1 MLFIAEKPE
10 LARAIVDALGGGSK
24 ARGYYECS
32 DDRVTWCY
40 GHMLELYDPED
51 FDPSLKHWRR
61 EDLPIFFFPW
71 KKKPLPESREQF
83 GVIVGLLREADMVV
97 HAGDPDPEGQLL
109 VDEVL
114 KFADYNG
121 PVKRVLI
128 NDNTTAVVKKALDN
142 LRDNAEFSGMSAAA
156 EARQI
161 ADKLY
166 GYNMTR
172 LYTLA
177 ARSEGYSGLI
187 SVGRV
192 QTPILGLVVRRD
204 RENAGHEKV
213 AYYVVKAAFRHGD
226 ACFTGAYQNRPE
238 DPQDAA
244 GRLTHHAHAQAIADG
259 LSGKTAKVVSYDAK
273 KGETPPPLPYS
284 LLKLQADAARLL
296 GLKPDKV
303 KAITQ
308 TLREKYRLVTYNR
321 SDCRYLSDEQHGEAP
336 EVIAAIAAN
345 TPELASVPGLDPAIK
360 SRAFNSAKVSAH
372 HAIVPTRNRADLSK
386 LTESE
391 RSVYRLICRAYIAQ
405 FLPNQE
411 WERATAVLD
420 VDGLAF
426 VCRSRTVL
434 RNGWRDFITT
444 APEEGG
450 DEEEDD
456 DRSALI
462 VMAPGQEAVCESG
475 ECVRRETAPKP
486 LYTMAGLLTDL
497 TRVAQYARDD
507 TIRQALIEKDRG
519 KEGEN
524 GGIGTPATRDEVINT
539 LFERGFIETRK
550 KGKAVNVVSTA
561 LGREVYDILPD
572 DAKYPDLTAIWHE
585 QQRAIERGEI
595 RADAFLDE
603 LLSYI
608 GQEVGRVTVD
618 GLGLKTRRHPCP
630 KCGKAML
637 RRPGKKGHFWSCSG
651 FPGCTAT
658 LPDDNGSPAD
668 PANKPEPA
676 EAMNCPDCGK
686 HMRYVAHSRGD
697 FFGCTGYPGCKR
709 VVRAKDGK
717 PADEKS
723 RPRASGKHTCLIC
736 GKGLVRRPGKE
747 EGTFFWG
754 CSGYPGCRNTYP
766 DHHGKPKFGTT
777 RKDSK

>member
-24 ARGYYECS
+24 ARGYYECGN
-32 DDRVTWCY
+32 DRVTWCY

-273 KGETPPPLPYS
+273 KTDYEES
-284 LLKLQADAARLL
+284 
-296 GLKPDKV
+296 
-303 KAITQ
+303 
-308 TLREKYRLVTYNR
+308 
-321 SDCRYLSDEQHGEAP
+321 
-336 EVIAAIAAN
+336 
-345 TPELASVPGLDPAIK
+345 
-360 SRAFNSAKVSAH
+360 
-372 HAIVPTRNRADLSK
+372 SK
-386 LTESE
+386 
-391 RSVYRLICRAYIAQ
+391 R
-405 FLPNQE
+405 
-411 WERATAVLD
+411 
-420 VDGLAF
+420 
-426 VCRSRTVL
+426 
-434 RNGWRDFITT
+434 
-444 APEEGG
+444 
-450 DEEEDD
+450 
-456 DRSALI
+456 
-462 VMAPGQEAVCESG
+462 
-475 ECVRRETAPKP
+475 
-486 LYTMAGLLTDL
+486 
-497 TRVAQYARDD
+497 
-507 TIRQALIEKDRG
+507 
-519 KEGEN
+519 
-524 GGIGTPATRDEVINT
+524 
-539 LFERGFIETRK
+539 
-550 KGKAVNVVSTA
+550 
-561 LGREVYDILPD
+561 
-572 DAKYPDLTAIWHE
+572 
-585 QQRAIERGEI
+585 
-595 RADAFLDE
+595 
-603 LLSYI
+603 
-608 GQEVGRVTVD
+608 
-618 GLGLKTRRHPCP
+618 
-630 KCGKAML
+630 
-637 RRPGKKGHFWSCSG
+637 
-651 FPGCTAT
+651 
-658 LPDDNGSPAD
+658 
-668 PANKPEPA
+668 
-676 EAMNCPDCGK
+676 
-686 HMRYVAHSRGD
+686 
-697 FFGCTGYPGCKR
+697 
-709 VVRAKDGK
+709 
-717 PADEKS
+717 
-723 RPRASGKHTCLIC
+723 
-736 GKGLVRRPGKE
+736 
-747 EGTFFWG
+747 
-754 CSGYPGCRNTYP
+754 
-766 DHHGKPKFGTT
+766 
-777 RKDSK
+777 